1 MEVGFVISGKDFIN
15 CSRPFVVQIRRREDS
30 PRPQDAQHFCDRRTA
45 IRQMMQRVKRK
56 DRVEGLVFERQS
68 KGVRTHEADA
78 VS

>member
-1 MEVGFVISGKDFIN
+1 
-15 CSRPFVVQIRRREDS
+15 
-30 PRPQDAQHFCDRRTA
+30 
-45 IRQMMQRVKRK
+45 MMQRVKRK